1 MFRVWFSVESLFV
14 RAFVYWAISMAQS
27 ASLYQDH
34 ILQAVLQG
42 NLTSVPDPPAR
53 TLKLVLSS
61 TKTGK

>member
-1 MFRVWFSVESLFV
+1 
-14 RAFVYWAISMAQS
+14 MAQS

-53 TLKLVLSS
+53 ILKLVLSS
-61 TKTGK
+61 SKTGKCNIYYVRYPMIAITFS